1 MLRHQAYIH
10 VLRTQRFPVFP
21 ETGET
26 TNIILTYMY
35 QIYTFGIYC
44 RASSVKAQ
52 YLTEP
57 KITLAALT
65 MIHTVSRS
73 EPETIT
79 SQETRKKSILFCLS
93 LISKCP
99 VLRF

>member
-35 QIYTFGIYC
+35 QIYTFGSYC
-44 RASSVKAQ
+44 RASSVRAQ

>member
-10 VLRTQRFPVFP
+10 VFRAQRFPVFP

-57 KITLAALT
+57 KFTLAALT